1 MFESWREVV
10 GDIKPTHRP
19 GSLEEFIRLLPEGTG
34 VIPMTVGIR
43 SGTEKEFHDVLADYQ
58 AKAAELAELG
68 VGLIHIG
75 GAPPM
80 MVHGF
85 AGETKIVKDME
96 TKHNIPVST
105 SGRSQIDAMR
115 ALGVKRFVGV
125 TYFKE
130 SLNQIFTRYF
140 TEAGFEVAAMEGI
153 DVAFNDVGR
162 LSGEEIYAHEKGFFE
177 TSGGTGNLRARLRL
191 APAEDRST
199 LRTRSPGAGDL
210 CAGMQALGRSKTISR
225 ARTGQGIR
233 SASRRIARE
242 QESFEFR
249 VPGFELI
256 GTGNHHF
263 RPTGI
268 RKVC

>member
-1 MFESWREVV
+1 MFESWRGVV

-19 GSLEEFIRLLPEGTG
+19 GSLEEFIRLLPEGIG

-85 AGETKIVKDME
+85 AGEAKIVKDME

-115 ALGVKRFVGV
+115 ALGIKRFVGV

-130 SLNQIFTRYF
+130 SLNQIFIRYF
-140 TEAGFEVAAMEGI
+140 TEAGFDVAAMEGI

-162 LSGEEIYAHEKGFFE
+162 LSGEEIYAHTKKAFLKHPEAQAIYMLGSGWRLLKIVRLLEQDLQVPVIYALACKLWDVQKQFHVREPVKGY
-177 TSGGTGNLRARLRL
+177 GRLL
-191 APAEDRST
+191 EELPATKKVSNF
-199 LRTRSPGAGDL
+199 G
-210 CAGMQALGRSKTISR
+210 
-225 ARTGQGIR
+225 
-233 SASRRIARE
+233 
-242 QESFEFR
+242 FR
-249 VPGFELI
+249 VSS
-256 GTGNHHF
+256 
-263 RPTGI
+263 
-268 RKVC
+268 